1 MAWFA
6 LVIAGFLEIV
16 GVAMINRLNKKRDF
30 LSLVLLIIGFFGSF
44 FCLSYA
50 MKTLPMGTAYAVWT
64 GIGASGGAL
73 IGMILFGE
81 TKSFKRIF
89 FILLILSSTIGLK
102 LISS

>member
-6 LVIAGFLEIV
+6 LIVAGFLEIF
-16 GVAMINRLNKKRDF
+16 GVAMINRFNTKKDF
-30 LSLVLLIIGFFGSF
+30 LSLLLLIIGFSMSF

-73 IGMILFGE
+73 IGMLLFGE
-81 TKSFKRIF
+81 AKSFKRIF
-89 FILLILSSTIGLK
+89 FIFLILSSAIGLK
-102 LISS
+102 LIS